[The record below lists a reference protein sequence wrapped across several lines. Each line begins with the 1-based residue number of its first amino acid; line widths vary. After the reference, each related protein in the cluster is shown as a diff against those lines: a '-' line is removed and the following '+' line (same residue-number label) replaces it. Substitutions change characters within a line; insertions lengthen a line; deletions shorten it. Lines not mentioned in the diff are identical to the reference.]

1 MCGPLRSQ
9 RGTGSAQTQRL
20 SERPTNERD
29 LICSRSSQTTNHVE
43 AMSAEFPYR
52 RAWEECEDGLS
63 KLALKKLC
71 ALVVC
76 FFCEAGSKR
85 KRSERN
91 TSTAISLAEIGL
103 VSALVLLPIQSPA
116 TLGV

>member
-1 MCGPLRSQ
+1 MCGPLRFQ

-20 SERPTNERD
+20 SERPANERD

-63 KLALKKLC
+63 KLVLKSC
-71 ALVVC
+71 ALWLFASSVRR
-76 FFCEAGSKR
+76 APN
-85 KRSERN
+85 ERGASV
-91 TSTAISLAEIGL
+91 TPPPQLA
-103 VSALVLLPIQSPA
+103 
-116 TLGV
+116 